1 MREREAERMTA
12 DTAET
17 TAQRSDEGS
26 PAVSAAPTT
35 HQGILDFV
43 NEVAAMT
50 TPDSIHWCT
59 GSDEE
64 WTELTDALVATGTF
78 TRLDPAIK
86 PNSFYAAS
94 DPTDVARV
102 EDRTYICSVD
112 EKDSGP
118 TNNWMDPQ
126 EMKAIMRKLYAG
138 CMKGRTMYVIP
149 FVMGHLDAEK
159 PMFGIEVT
167 DSAYVTASMRVMARM
182 GTHVL
187 RRMEELDAAGEDVNF
202 VPALHS
208 VGMPLEDG
216 QDDVAWPCNDTKY
229 IVQFPEERAI
239 WSFGSGYGGNALLG
253 KKCYALRIASVM
265 ARDEGW
271 LAEHMLILKLTSPD
285 NVVKYIAAA
294 FPSACGKTNLAMLAP
309 TIPGWKV
316 ETLGDDIAWMRV
328 GEDGRLWAVNP
339 EYGFFGVAPG
349 TNEHTNPNAMK
360 TINKGN
366 SVFTNVALTDDGDIW
381 WEGLE
386 NTPDKATS
394 WKGQPWTPDS
404 EELSSHPN
412 SRYCTPIKQCDILA
426 EEYDDPRGVP
436 IDAILFGGRRKTTV
450 PLVFEARDWT
460 HGTFL
465 GATLSSETTAAAV
478 GQVGVVRR
486 DPMAMLPFIGYN
498 AGDYF
503 NHWIT
508 VGKENDAAKL
518 PRIFYVN
525 WFRRDDEGDFL
536 WPGFGENSRVLK
548 WVVERIEGQA
558 AAVETPIGHVPAPG
572 ALDTEGLD
580 LSEDRLAAALEVDV
594 EEWQAELPQIQE
606 WFEKFGDDL
615 PACGPSSTGSGPDSV
630 PDNPPVVP
638 SVDRK
643 GAFWRPRLWDH
654 RLRGSTRGAPGC
666 AATVPTTATSCDPTP
681 RSSMRRSSRR
691 AGSRRAI
698 PRLLRSAPPSTC
710 CSSSAWSVP
719 TAKKGYSAPSTPAQC
734 SPGWWPRSARRA
746 RGCSTSRRS
755 GPRPSASWPRSGV
768 DHPRLPAGRSRWSTN
783 RPSNPSSRAWSRSAR
798 TRC

>member
-1 MREREAERMTA
+1 MTA
-12 DTAET
+12 TQNASDTTSAPESS
-17 TAQRSDEGS
+17 SDSGT
-26 PAVSAAPTT
+26 APTT

-50 TPDSIHWCT
+50 KPARIHWCT
-59 GSDEE
+59 GSDDE
-64 WTELTDALVATGTF
+64 WTELTDALVSTGTF

-86 PNSFYAAS
+86 PNSFHAAS

-102 EDRTYICSVD
+102 EDRTFICSVD
-112 EKDSGP
+112 EKDCGP
-118 TNNWMDPQ
+118 TNNWMAPD
-126 EMKAIMRKLYAG
+126 EMKAIMRKLYDG
-138 CMKGRTMYVIP
+138 CMAGRTMYVIP
-149 FVMGHLDAEK
+149 FVMGHLEAEK
-159 PMFGIEVT
+159 PMFGIEIT
-167 DSAYVTASMRVMARM
+167 DSAYVTVSMRVMARM
-182 GTHVL
+182 GTNVL
-187 RRMEELDAAGEDVNF
+187 DRMTELNADF

-208 VGMPLEDG
+208 VGHPLAEG
-216 QDDVAWPCNDTKY
+216 QADVSWPCNDTKY

-239 WSFGSGYGGNALLG
+239 WSYGSGYGGNALLG

-285 NVVKYIAAA
+285 GIVKYIAAA

-309 TIPGWKV
+309 TVPGWKV
-316 ETLGDDIAWMRV
+316 ETLGDDIAWMKV

-366 SVFTNVALTDDGDIW
+366 SVFTNVALTDNGDIW

-386 NTPDKATS
+386 NQPAHATS
-394 WKGQPWTPDS
+394 WKGEDWTPDS
-404 EELSSHPN
+404 EELSSHAN

-426 EEYDDPRGVP
+426 PEYDDPRGVP

-450 PLVFEARDWT
+450 PLVFEARDWA

-486 DPMAMLPFIGYN
+486 DPMAMLPFIGYH

-503 NHWIT
+503 GHWINM
-508 VGKENDAAKL
+508 GKENDEAKL

-525 WFRRDDEGDFL
+525 WFRRDDEGGFL

-572 ALDTEGLD
+572 SLDVDGLD
-580 LSEDRLAAALEVDV
+580 MTEEALTAALAVDP
-594 EEWQAELPQIQE
+594 EEWKAEIPQIQE
-606 WFEKFGDDL
+606 WFEKFGDQL
-615 PACGPSSTGSGPDSV
+615 PTVLWTELDGLKA
-630 PDNPPVVP
+630 
-638 SVDRK
+638 
-643 GAFWRPRLWDH
+643 RL
-654 RLRGSTRGAPGC
+654 
-666 AATVPTTATSCDPTP
+666 
-681 RSSMRRSSRR
+681 
-691 AGSRRAI
+691 
-698 PRLLRSAPPSTC
+698 
-710 CSSSAWSVP
+710 
-719 TAKKGYSAPSTPAQC
+719 
-734 SPGWWPRSARRA
+734 
-746 RGCSTSRRS
+746 
-755 GPRPSASWPRSGV
+755 GV
-768 DHPRLPAGRSRWSTN
+768 
-783 RPSNPSSRAWSRSAR
+783 
-798 TRC
+798 